1 MNRPFTGVRR
11 SQRAFTLIELL
22 VSLAIIAILSSL
34 TLAGL
39 TVARQR
45 VKRDRTELTI
55 RKIHE
60 VIMPHYERF
69 RTRTF
74 PPVPYSYENGN
85 YFLPSLPAPLVK
97 PAEQIAQL
105 VTKRRA
111 LVLEM
116 PDGWADLLDSGT
128 AVDTPSRALN
138 PIPHYSAIARR
149 LRQMAKDAYKPG
161 PFSDAECLWAMV
173 IRGGFA
179 DPGIVEHFREDEFGD
194 KDKNGARE
202 FIDGWG
208 NPIRFLRWA
217 PAFVS
222 RYQPPAGTATMSH
235 DAFDPGGRDPLAR
248 TTLFPLVFSSGPDE
262 QPGIACR
269 DAEGSFSYPRVAF
282 DPYFA
287 TRQPPPSGPPKQHL
301 TIVNSAG
308 IVVFQLG
315 SYTPPQSS
323 DYTVPFGTP
332 ISGRAPDDVSNHAM
346 SR

>member
-1 MNRPFTGVRR
+1 MNRPLTGVRR

-74 PPVPYSYENGN
+74 PLVPY
-85 YFLPSLPAPLVK
+85 LIPSSAPLVK

-128 AVDTPSRALN
+128 ANSTPSRALN
-138 PIPHYSAIARR
+138 PTPHYSAITRR
-149 LRQMAKDAYKPG
+149 LRQMAKDAYRPG
-161 PFSDAECLWAMV
+161 TFSDAECLWAMV

-217 PAFVS
+217 PGFVS
-222 RYQPPAGTATMSH
+222 RYQPPADASTM
-235 DAFDPGGRDPLAR
+235 
-248 TTLFPLVFSSGPDE
+248 
-262 QPGIACR
+262 
-269 DAEGSFSYPRVAF
+269 
-282 DPYFA
+282 
-287 TRQPPPSGPPKQHL
+287 
-301 TIVNSAG
+301 
-308 IVVFQLG
+308 
-315 SYTPPQSS
+315 
-323 DYTVPFGTP
+323 
-332 ISGRAPDDVSNHAM
+332 
-346 SR
+346 